1 MVVQGTVDSPITTVC
16 GWPNVQAMT
25 LPETHNPR
33 RTRLAV
39 VGFAA
44 LTLLF
49 LAGCSNAVE
58 PGTSVFS
65 REAITAE
72 ATPMFASD
80 EDAAAAA
87 ERDYSHFLEIG
98 DQIAR
103 DGGANSERLKTLVSP
118 ELLVAEVSALDF
130 YKSGNLHAIGFTRS
144 DSWSLQWAHIGNLET
159 SLEAYVCLRL
169 DGLRIID
176 SVDSDV
182 TPLSRSPKLPMVVE
196 LYKEKEA
203 DRFIVLSTNVWTGS
217 NFC

>member
-1 MVVQGTVDSPITTVC
+1 MVVQGTVDSPIATVC

-65 REAITAE
+65 REAIPAE

-80 EDAAAAA
+80 KEAAAAA
-87 ERDYSHFLEIG
+87 ERAYRNYIDVS

-103 DGGANSERLKTLVSP
+103 DGGANVERLKPFVTADAFSQDSEAADLYSR
-118 ELLVAEVSALDF
+118 
-130 YKSGNLHAIGFTRS
+130 GNLHASGSTTV
-144 DSWSLQWAHIGNLET
+144 DSFRIQAFSVNDSVLLVD
-159 SLEAYVCLRL
+159 AYVCLRFES
-169 DGLRIID
+169 LRILDINE
-176 SVDSDV
+176 VDV
-182 TPLSRSPKLPMVVE
+182 TPATRSESVPIVVG
-196 LYKEKEA
+196 
-203 DRFIVLSTNVWTGS
+203 FLSTEPTSELLLNVSEVWTGT